1 MYDINTLYEA
11 SSVQDA
17 LKLRKEHSEALILAG
32 GSDIFIKLREG
43 KLAGCDLI
51 SIYKLDDLRGVYL
64 ENDGTLLIRPLTS
77 FSGITR
83 HPLIKEHV
91 PVLGDAVDQ
100 IGGPQIRNVGTIGG
114 NICNGVTSADSAS
127 TLKAYD
133 AILELSSSD
142 GVRNLPF
149 ADFNLG
155 PGKVDLHSDEIL
167 TAIRIPKESYED
179 TYGHYIKYAMRKAMD
194 IATLGCS
201 VNVKL
206 TKNKKS
212 IKRLRIAFGVAA
224 PIPLRAFTAEEKANG
239 HPLNEELLKLV
250 GEGSLADVTP
260 RSSWRAAKEF
270 RLHLVKEL
278 ARRATIASIEKA
290 GGKIND

>member
-1 MYDINTLYEA
+1 MYDFNTLYEA
-11 SSVQDA
+11 SSVEEA
-17 LKLRKEHSEALILAG
+17 LKLRKEHPEALVLAG

-43 KLAGCDLI
+43 KLAGCNLI
-51 SIYKLDDLRGVYL
+51 SIFKLDELRGVYM

-77 FSGITR
+77 FSGITS
-83 HPLIKEHV
+83 HPLIKEHI
-91 PVLGDAVDQ
+91 PVLGEAVDQ
-100 IGGPQIRNVGTIGG
+100 IGGPQIRNIGTIGG

-133 AILELSSSD
+133 AILELSSVD

-149 ADFNLG
+149 AEFNLS
-155 PGKVDLHSDEIL
+155 PGKVDLRADEIL
-167 TAIRIPKESYED
+167 TAIRIPKDSHED

-224 PIPLRAFTAEEKANG
+224 PTPIRAFTAEKSANG
-239 HPLNEELLKLV
+239 HALDTEMLDLI
-250 GEGSLADVTP
+250 GEGALSDVSP

-278 ARRATIASIEKA
+278 ARRATVASIEKA
-290 GGKIND
+290 GGKING